1 MNINHQFYFH
11 FILFFSIYTK
21 MKTIFIAVTFIT
33 FIIFFMEAIIHY
45 NIGKNGE
52 NKQHKYIE
60 VSDQIK
66 IHIPDK
72 DEFFAISKTVLFF
85 SCVSGLLSAYI
96 IKHHLMK

>member
-1 MNINHQFYFH
+1 MIFSALY
-11 FILFFSIYTK
+11 ILKTK
-21 MKTIFIAVTFIT
+21 MKVIFIVITFIT
-33 FIIFFMEAIIHY
+33 FIIFFMEALIHF

-52 NKQHKYIE
+52 HKTHEYIR

-72 DEFFAISKTVLFF
+72 DEFFKIGKTVLFF

-96 IKHHLMK
+96 IKRHL